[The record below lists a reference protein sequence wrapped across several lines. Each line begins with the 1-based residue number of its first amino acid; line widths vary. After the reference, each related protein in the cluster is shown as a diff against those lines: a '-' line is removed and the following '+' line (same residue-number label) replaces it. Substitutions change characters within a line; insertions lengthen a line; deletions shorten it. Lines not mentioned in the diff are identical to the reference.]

1 MLYNFINKLL
11 ISLSIFVFLLSACAN
26 KKDLDLNKIN
36 FLSGEKVGF
45 KLKSYRVINLYDPL
59 KSDIGYMLPEGFLDT
74 TLRWAENK
82 FYIEGQE
89 GKLILKVIEASIS
102 EKNLKIREGIKDIF
116 FIDQDLEISI
126 KLKIRLE
133 VYGNENNLI
142 ASVQSYSKTNFS
154 LPERITLNEKKRQI
168 YEAKKKVFSDLEKS
182 LFKEIKIKLSK
193 YLV

>member
-1 MLYNFINKLL
+1 M
-11 ISLSIFVFLLSACAN
+11 
-26 KKDLDLNKIN
+26 
-36 FLSGEKVGF
+36 
-45 KLKSYRVINLYDPL
+45 
-59 KSDIGYMLPEGFLDT
+59 
-74 TLRWAENK
+74 WAENK

-89 GKLILKVIEASIS
+89 GRLILKVIEASIS

-193 YLV
+193 HLTIILI